1 MTKINIDEVEFISE
15 TTLTI
20 RESRRRTT
28 VPKEIVDTLSLKNG
42 DKIRWILFDD
52 GKVMISKVKKKK
64 RNYIEYRK
72 DYEEM

>member
-1 MTKINIDEVEFISE
+1 MTNINIDEVDFITE

-20 RESRRRTT
+20 RDSRRRTT

-52 GKVMISKVKKKK
+52 EKIMISKVKKKNK
-64 RNYIEYRK
+64 K
-72 DYEEM
+72 

>member
-1 MTKINIDEVEFISE
+1 MTEINIDEVEFISE

-28 VPKEIVDTLSLKNG
+28 VPKEIVDSLSLKNG

-52 GKVMISKVKKKK
+52 GNIMVTKVKKKSEK
-64 RNYIEYRK
+64 KNK
-72 DYEEM
+72 

>member
-52 GKVMISKVKKKK
+52 GKVMISKVYKKK
-64 RNYIEYRK
+64 RN
-72 DYEEM
+72 